1 MRRKLKKKQL
11 QLQSKE
17 GLKMLFVWSV
27 IITTVAIVVGI
38 VIVGYI
44 IGFATRKNDN
54 ETFSEELLKEVEEN
68 DL

>member
-1 MRRKLKKKQL
+1 M
-11 QLQSKE
+11 S
-17 GLKMLFVWSV
+17 FVWSV

-44 IGFATRKNDN
+44 IGYATRKNDD
-54 ETFSEELLKEVEEN
+54 ETFSEELLAEVERD

>member
-1 MRRKLKKKQL
+1 MN
-11 QLQSKE
+11 
-17 GLKMLFVWSV
+17 FIWSV

-44 IGFATRKNDN
+44 IGYATRKNDD
-54 ETFSEELLKEVEEN
+54 ETFSEELLAEVERD